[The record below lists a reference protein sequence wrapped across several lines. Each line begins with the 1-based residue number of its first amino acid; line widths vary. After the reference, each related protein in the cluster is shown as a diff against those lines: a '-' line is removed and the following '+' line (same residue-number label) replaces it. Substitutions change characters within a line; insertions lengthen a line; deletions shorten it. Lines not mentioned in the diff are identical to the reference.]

1 MNIIRSHDEYFDIS
15 NIYKKGLVGLIKNF
29 PKYIVDN
36 FNFLG
41 NEVIKKT
48 DIILIS
54 SLISKSHLNKKDFYL
69 SHIIDEIHKNKL
81 KYNIILRNYSG
92 SKVKKKKLK
101 NKIIL
106 SNNRNFFR
114 DFLNFIILFFEI
126 LFIKIN
132 TSK

>member
-1 MNIIRSHDEYFDIS
+1 MANLNIIRSHDEYFDIS

-54 SLISKSHLNKKDFYL
+54 SLISKSHLNKKRFL
-69 SHIIDEIHKNKL
+69 FKS
-81 KYNIILRNYSG
+81 YN
-92 SKVKKKKLK
+92 
-101 NKIIL
+101 
-106 SNNRNFFR
+106 
-114 DFLNFIILFFEI
+114 
-126 LFIKIN
+126 
-132 TSK
+132 